1 MSEPLSESEGAAE
14 GAPVPAANG
23 QAEAGAAANHVSHGP
38 PAEASND
45 LSSERADE
53 LSNGHVNGSVRDGN
67 QDLVPDHAEEQL
79 AEIVDDAVPARG
91 YLMQPIVGLGGSAGS
106 IAALQSFFRATPP
119 ESGLAFVVVVH
130 LARDFESTLAAVLQR
145 VTAMPVVQVTDG
157 VRIEPNSV
165 YVIPPG
171 QSLTS
176 IEGTLRLGT
185 LEHEHGRRFT
195 VDGFFRTLADSNGPN
210 AMAVVLSG
218 MDGDGA
224 VGIKRIKERG
234 GLTVAQDA
242 DEADYPD
249 MPRTAIATGMVDWVL
264 KVEDMPARLVSYQQL
279 GARLRLP
286 PESIVPAPPPE
297 GLTDEAALRDVFSL
311 LHTRTGRNFA
321 YYKRATMLRRVARRM
336 QVCGIAHLPGYLRYL
351 RTHPGEAGMLLQ
363 DLLISVTNFFRDA
376 HAFDVLARHIPNLFK
391 NKSAGEAVRV
401 WVPACATGEEAYSI
415 AILLQE
421 YARNLDA
428 PPAVQVFATDLDE
441 QAIQTARNAFYPS
454 AIAADVSPERLRR
467 FFTKE
472 RHGWRVRREL
482 REAVLFAPHDLLVD
496 SPFSRLDLVSCRN
509 LMIYLNR
516 EAQHR
521 ALDIFHFSLHPGGLL
536 FLGASESVDD
546 GNEWFAAVDRKHH
559 LYNSRTVPR
568 ANLAP
573 VSHRP
578 PPAILV
584 GRRVSTSARLLPATL
599 VPPTADVS
607 QPQAVLGL
615 EAAGGRPTSWNDLHY
630 RLLEKLSPPS
640 VLVNPQHDIVHLSES
655 AGRFLQFGGGEPSRN
670 LFRSVLPALRVELRA
685 ALYRAAQSNQ
695 GVEIAPISVQIA
707 GTARMVRVRVQPVPE
722 IAPEFTV
729 IIFDELDADA
739 QPELAQMA
747 AVPVEPLTLQLES
760 ELEGLKLQL
769 RDIVEQAEASTEE
782 LEASNEELQAMNE
795 ELRSATEE
803 LETGREELTA
813 VNEELTAVNDELKNK
828 VDQLAHANSDL
839 RNLMAATAIATVFL
853 DRELRITRYTPSA
866 VGLFNLIPSDAGRPL
881 SDLAGRLD
889 HPELARDAARALNEL
904 ALTEREVAAEG
915 RWYLARALPYRTT
928 DDRIAGVVLT
938 FIDITERKQAEE
950 ALRFSREQLRLILE
964 NARDYAIVATD
975 LERRV
980 TTWNPGAERLL
991 GYSEGEIIGQLADVV
1006 FTPEDRASGAPARE
1020 AEQALTAGRASDER
1034 WHQRRDGSRF
1044 WGSGV
1049 MMAMHDA
1056 VGKVVGMVKIFRDQ
1070 TETRLSIQALEQ
1082 SRAEVEAA
1090 SRAKDRFLAVLSHEL
1105 RTPLTP
1111 VLMAVDAMSG
1121 RDDLPEA
1128 VHEILDMA
1136 RRNVMAQ
1143 THMIDDLLDVTR
1155 ISHGRLDI
1163 VPAPMDLHEAVQAAI
1178 DVCQPMMI
1186 EKKQRLTVE
1195 LVAPRHHI
1203 VGDFN
1208 RLRQAMWNLLQNA
1221 CKFTPERGTITVAST
1236 NDNGNFTL
1244 AVTDEGIGI
1253 APDVLPTIFE
1263 AFAQGGSGI
1272 AREFGG
1278 LGLGLAIVQATVEA
1292 HGGTVQAR
1300 SDGPHTGAQFRIQLP
1315 LRGKESS

>member
-1 MSEPLSESEGAAE
+1 MSEPLSESEGAGE
-14 GAPVPAANG
+14 EAPARAV
-23 QAEAGAAANHVSHGP
+23 AGSVADAMSHGS
-38 PAEASND
+38 EAS
-45 LSSERADE
+45 EP
-53 LSNGHVNGSVRDGN
+53 G
-67 QDLVPDHAEEQL
+67 QTPDHTEEQL
-79 AEIVDDAVPARG
+79 AEVIDDAIPSRG

-106 IAALQSFFRATPP
+106 IAALQSFFRAAPAD
-119 ESGLAFVVVVH
+119 SGLAFVVVVH

-145 VTAMPVVQVTDG
+145 STSMPVVQVTDG
-157 VRIEPNSV
+157 VRIEPNCV
-165 YVIPPG
+165 YVIPPAH
-171 QSLTS
+171 SLAS
-176 IEGTLRLGT
+176 IEGSLRLAN

-264 KVEDMPARLVSYQQL
+264 KVEDMPARLVSYYQL

-286 PESIVPAPPPE
+286 PESKAPAPAPE

-336 QVCGIAHLPGYLRYL
+336 QVCGLAHLPGYLRYL

-376 HAFDVLARHIPNLFK
+376 HAFEALARHLPNLFR
-391 NKSAGEAVRV
+391 NKGMGEAVRV

-415 AILLQE
+415 AMLLQE

-496 SPFSRLDLVSCRN
+496 SPFSRLDMVSCRN

-536 FLGASESVDD
+536 LLGASESVDD
-546 GNEWFAAVDRKHH
+546 GNEWFATVDRKHH
-559 LYNSRTVPR
+559 LYCSRTVPR
-568 ANLAP
+568 ASLAP

-584 GRRVSTSARLLPATL
+584 GRRAASSSSRLLPSTMLPSA
-599 VPPTADVS
+599 ADVS
-607 QPQAVLGL
+607 QPQSVLGL
-615 EAAGGRPTSWNDLHY
+615 EATGARPQSWNDLHY

-640 VLVNPQHDIVHLSES
+640 LLVNPQHDIVHLSES

-685 ALYRAAQSNQ
+685 ALYRATQSGQ
-695 GVEIAPISVQIA
+695 GVQIAPISVHIA
-707 GTARMVRVRVQPVPE
+707 GTQHMVGVRVQPVPE
-722 IAPEFTV
+722 IAPEFT
-729 IIFDELDADA
+729 IIVFDEVQGDPRTDLV
-739 QPELAQMA
+739 QMA
-747 AVPVEPLTLQLES
+747 AVPAEPLTLQLES
-760 ELEGLKLQL
+760 ELEALKLQL

-813 VNEELTAVNDELKNK
+813 VNEELTAVNDDLKSN

-904 ALTEREVAAEG
+904 ALTEREVVAEG
-915 RWYLARALPYRTT
+915 RWFLARALPYRTT

-975 LERRV
+975 LDRRI

-1056 VGKVVGMVKIFRDQ
+1056 QGKVVGMVKIFRDQ
-1070 TETRLSIQALEQ
+1070 TETRMSIQALER

-1111 VLMAVDAMSG
+1111 VLMAVDAMSA

-1128 VHEILDMA
+1128 VHEILNMA

-1195 LVAPRHHI
+1195 LDAPRHHI

-1221 CKFTPERGTITVAST
+1221 CKFTPERGTITVSST
-1236 NDNGNFTL
+1236 SDAAHFTL
-1244 AVTDEGIGI
+1244 AVSDEGIGI
-1253 APDVLPTIFE
+1253 APEVLPTIFE

-1278 LGLGLAIVQATVEA
+1278 LGLGLAIVQATAEA
-1292 HGGTVQAR
+1292 HGGTVQAH
-1300 SDGPHTGAQFRIQLP
+1300 SAGLHTGAQFRIQLP
-1315 LRGKESS
+1315 FGGKESP